1 MSRQVRVVTDS
12 TSYLPDDLIAKHAIG
27 VTRLQVTVG
36 DRIGLEGTDVSP
48 GDVAAALSAKKRVST
63 SLPSP
68 ASVDQAIRD
77 AAAGDHDVCVVH
89 LSSVLSG
96 TYAAT
101 RARAGAL
108 ETELGISI
116 EVVDSRQVAM
126 GLGFAVLSATAAAEQ
141 GKPVTEVAAAAARTA
156 SHTECYFLVDTLEH
170 LRRGGRLNASQAL
183 LGTALSIK
191 PILEVRD
198 GAVVVKEKVRTTA
211 RALDRL
217 EQLAIQAASG
227 ASVRV
232 AVHHL
237 AAADAAAILVDR
249 LATSLP
255 LAEPAIVCEVG
266 AVVGAHVGPGLLG
279 VVVSLANGRRE
290 S

>member
-1 MSRQVRVVTDS
+1 MNRQVKVVTDS
-12 TSYLPDDLIAKHAIG
+12 TSYLPEERIAKHDIG
-27 VTRLQVTVG
+27 VMRLQVTVG
-36 DRIGLEGTDVSP
+36 DRIGLEGTEVSP
-48 GDVAAALSAKKRVST
+48 EDVANALRARQSVST
-63 SLPSP
+63 ALPAP
-68 ASVDQAIRD
+68 AAVDEAIRD

-108 ETELGISI
+108 EAELGVSI

-126 GLGFAVLSATAAAEQ
+126 GLGFAVLSAVMAAEE
-141 GKPVTEVAAAAARTA
+141 GKPVTEVAAAAIKTA
-156 SHTECYFLVDTLEH
+156 STTESFFLVDTLEH

-183 LGTALSIK
+183 LGTALAIK

-217 EQLAIQAASG
+217 GQLAEQVAG
-227 ASVRV
+227 VRPV
-232 AVHHL
+232 RIAIHHL
-237 AAADAAAILVDR
+237 AAGDAAMILKERISAAVK
-249 LATSLP
+249 
-255 LAEPAIVCEVG
+255 LAEPPIVCEVG

-279 VVVSLANGRRE
+279 VVVSPAP
-290 S
+290 